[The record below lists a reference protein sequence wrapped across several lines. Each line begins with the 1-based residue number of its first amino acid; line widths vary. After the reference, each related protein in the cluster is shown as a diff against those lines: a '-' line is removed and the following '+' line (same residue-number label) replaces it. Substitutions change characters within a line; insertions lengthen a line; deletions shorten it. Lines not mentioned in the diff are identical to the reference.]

1 MTAEKTL
8 CVGILFLQVAVVLL
22 LLKPGTCTGAH
33 DDDNSTSVVN
43 FGELLHRA
51 QDDGLISE
59 TTSLQLLLL
68 AANLT
73 R

>member
-1 MTAEKTL
+1 MAAGQTFL
-8 CVGILFLQVAVVLL
+8 VGILFVQLAVVLL
-22 LLKPGTCTGAH
+22 LLKTGTCIGVH
-33 DDDNSTSVVN
+33 DDDNSTNVN

-59 TTSLQLLLL
+59 TASLRLLLL